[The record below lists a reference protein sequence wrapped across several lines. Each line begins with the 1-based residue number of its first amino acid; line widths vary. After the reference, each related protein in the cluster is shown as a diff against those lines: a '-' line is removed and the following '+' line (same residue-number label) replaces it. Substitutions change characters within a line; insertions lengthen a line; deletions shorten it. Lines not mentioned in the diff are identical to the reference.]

1 MNAADIVA
9 DAGARSQGG
18 LPRVIQGGMGVG
30 ISGWRLAG
38 AVARTGQ
45 LGVVSG
51 TALEVVYAR
60 QLQLGDPEGHIR
72 RVLARFPV
80 PEMAARVIE
89 RYFVAEGQPPTEP
102 FKGVPMYGLQPTPAL
117 QELSVVATF
126 AEVALAK
133 ERGEGGLIGINF
145 LFKIQLPLLASLY
158 GAMLA
163 GVDYV
168 IIGAGSPAPVGAV
181 LTKLARNEDVS
192 LDLKVQY
199 AAPADDF
206 KVRFSP
212 AQLFGAA
219 VPPPR
224 RPRLLA
230 IVSSVEL
237 ASHLVHGPDEPPDGF
252 VVERSTAGGH
262 NAPPRGRRQFD
273 AAGQPIY
280 GPDDE
285 VDLSQIA
292 RLGRPFWVGG
302 GCASREALRRALAA
316 GAAGIQVGTAFAFCE
331 ESGLEAGLK
340 RETLRRVRA
349 GEACVFT
356 DAHASPTGFP
366 FKVLGLPDTLS
377 EAEVYERRRRV
388 CDVGYLR
395 TPFKTEGGAI
405 GYRCAAESD
414 RAFELKRGRPEQAQG
429 RKCLCNALLANVG
442 LGQRR
447 SGYAEPA
454 LVTAGDDVAGLV
466 RFLAPGQS
474 SYSAASV
481 IAQLTTPA
489 DPLAEDEP
497 APLPS
502 GAAR

>member
-1 MNAADIVA
+1 MN
-9 DAGARSQGG
+9 DATVTLTSAPGGG

-30 ISGWRLAG
+30 ISGWQLAG

-60 QLQLGDPEGHIR
+60 QLQLGDPGGHLR
-72 RVLARFPV
+72 RALGRFPAPAMATRVL
-80 PEMAARVIE
+80 E
-89 RYFVAEGQPPTEP
+89 RYFVAEGQAPTEP
-102 FKGVPMYGLQPTPAL
+102 FKGVPMYGMQPTRAL
-117 QELSVVATF
+117 QELSVVANF
-126 AEVALAK
+126 AEVTLAK
-133 ERGEGGLIGINF
+133 EQGQGGLIGINF

-163 GVDYV
+163 GVDFV
-168 IIGAGSPAPVGAV
+168 IIGAGSPAPIGAV

-206 KVRFSP
+206 RVRFSP
-212 AQLFGAA
+212 TELFDAGT
-219 VPPPR
+219 PPPR
-224 RPRLLA
+224 RPRFLA

-237 ASHLVHGPDEPPDGF
+237 ATHLAQAIEVPPEGF
-252 VVERSTAGGH
+252 VIERSTAGGH

-273 AAGQPIY
+273 AAGQPVY

-285 VDLSQIA
+285 IDLAQVA
-292 RLGRPFWVGG
+292 KLGRPFWVGG
-302 GCASREALRRALAA
+302 GCASREALEHALAV

-331 ESGLEAGLK
+331 ESGLDQHLK
-340 RETLRRVRA
+340 GETLRRVLA

-366 FKVLGLPDTLS
+366 FKVLDLPQTLS
-377 EAEVYERRRRV
+377 EAEVYQQRRRI

-395 TPFKTEGGAI
+395 TPFKAEGGTI

-414 RAFELKRGRPEQAQG
+414 RTFELKRGRPEQAQG

-447 SGYAEPA
+447 NGYAEPP
-454 LVTAGDDVAGLV
+454 LVTAGDDLAGLL
-466 RFLAPGQS
+466 RFLPRGQS

-481 IAQLTTPA
+481 IAQLTG
-489 DPLAEDEP
+489 
-497 APLPS
+497 S
-502 GAAR
+502 